1 MKNAHNLSSL
11 GKSPPQFG
19 RLESGLGEEY
29 TNVTFEL
36 QVLTCQK

>member
-19 RLESGLGEEY
+19 RLESGLGERVHECD
-29 TNVTFEL
+29 L
-36 QVLTCQK
+36 